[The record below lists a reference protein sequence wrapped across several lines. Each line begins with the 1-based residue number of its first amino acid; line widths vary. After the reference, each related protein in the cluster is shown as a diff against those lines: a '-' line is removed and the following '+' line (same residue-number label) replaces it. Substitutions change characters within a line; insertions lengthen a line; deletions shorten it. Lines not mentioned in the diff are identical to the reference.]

1 MRRHGEFRR
10 LGGCGAG
17 VLVQDAAEGSFLQIL
32 GGEVIVSLQNAV
44 IYREELGSFCNL
56 RARGEGRR
64 YGHEIRR
71 ECKAER
77 GVRLQS
83 LELAQGAKESSFDA
97 GVMACETIELGGGAS
112 ICLRGIG
119 EKGVGCGGV
128 ELGFHGADT
137 AEVPGGVEQLFEND

>member
-32 GGEVIVSLQNAV
+32 GGEVIVRLQNAV
-44 IYREELGSFCNL
+44 ICREELGSFCNL

-71 ECKAER
+71 ECEAER

-97 GVMACETIELGGGAS
+97 GVMACETIELGGGAVV
-112 ICLRGIG
+112 G

-137 AEVPGGVEQLFEND
+137 AEVPG

>member
-17 VLVQDAAEGSFLQIL
+17 LLVQDAAEGSFLQIL
-32 GGEVIVSLQNAV
+32 GGEVIVSLQNAIV
-44 IYREELGSFCNL
+44 YREELGSFCNL
-56 RARGEGRR
+56 RSRGEGRR
-64 YGHEIRR
+64 YGHEMRR
-71 ECKAER
+71 ECEAER

-97 GVMACETIELGGGAS
+97 GVMACETIELGGGS
-112 ICLRGIG
+112 VICQGGIG

-128 ELGFHGADT
+128 ELGFHGTDT
-137 AEVPGGVEQLFEND
+137 AEVPG

>member
-32 GGEVIVSLQNAV
+32 GGDVIVSLQNAIV
-44 IYREELGSFCNL
+44 YREELGSFCNL
-56 RARGEGRR
+56 RSRGEGRR

-83 LELAQGAKESSFDA
+83 LELAQGAKEGSLEA
-97 GVMACETIELGGGAS
+97 GVMAGETIELGGGS
-112 ICLRGIG
+112 VICQRGIG
-119 EKGVGCGGV
+119 CRGV
-128 ELGFHGADT
+128 ELGFQGADT
-137 AEVPGGVEQLFEND
+137 AEVPGRMDRPACRSRL